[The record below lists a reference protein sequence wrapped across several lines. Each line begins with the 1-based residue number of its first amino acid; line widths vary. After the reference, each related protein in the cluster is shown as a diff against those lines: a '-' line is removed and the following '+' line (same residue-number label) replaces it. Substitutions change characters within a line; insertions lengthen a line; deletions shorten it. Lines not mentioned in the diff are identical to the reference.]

1 MSETVR
7 RALRVL
13 GFLGER
19 PRKVDEVA
27 EFMGLHRTTALRT
40 LQVLEAER
48 FVTRDEG
55 HSFRLAS
62 GLYYLANR
70 ALENTDLRTVAA
82 PHITALSA
90 EVPHTVHL
98 AALEARRVVYIDKRE
113 AENRVRMYSRVGNT
127 APLYCTG
134 VAKAILAFLPVAVQ
148 REIADGIDY
157 VRHTD
162 KTITTPAGLLAE
174 LAAVARR
181 GYATDHLEHEPF
193 VNCVAAP
200 VFETSGAVIGSVSI
214 TATTLVCDFEEV
226 LTLVPRLIEATDAIS
241 EEYGWSPQP
250 PAEEDGQEPDRTPE
264 NSSARRLQAAP

>member
-1 MSETVR
+1 MSQTVR
-7 RALRVL
+7 RALQVL

-55 HSFRLAS
+55 HAFRLAS

-113 AENRVRMYSRVGNT
+113 AENRVRMYSRIGNV

-148 REIADGIDY
+148 QEIADRIDY

-162 KTITTPAGLLAE
+162 NTITTAAGLLAE

-200 VFETSGAVIGSVSI
+200 VFEASGAVVGSVSI

-226 LTLVPRLIEATDAIS
+226 LALVPRLIETTNAIS
-241 EEYGWSPQP
+241 DEYGWTPRSPG
-250 PAEEDGQEPDRTPE
+250 GQDEPESDRVPE
-264 NSSARRLQAAP
+264 NSA

>member
-1 MSETVR
+1 MSQTVQ

-19 PRKVDEVA
+19 PRNIDEVA

-40 LQVLEAER
+40 LQALEGER
-48 FVTRDEG
+48 FVTRDE
-55 HSFRLAS
+55 HHVFRLGS
-62 GLYYLANR
+62 RLYHLANL

-90 EVPHTVHL
+90 EVPHTIHL
-98 AALEARRVVYIDKRE
+98 AALEARRVIYIDKRE
-113 AENRVRMYSRVGNT
+113 AENRVRMYSRIGNP

-134 VAKAILAFLPVAVQ
+134 VAKAILAFLPVAEQ
-148 REIADGIDY
+148 REIASRIDF

-162 KTITTPAGLLAE
+162 NTLTNPKELLAE
-174 LAAVARR
+174 LAETARR
-181 GYATDHLEHEPF
+181 GYAIDHLEHETF

-200 VFETSGAVIGSVSI
+200 VLEASGAVIGSVSI

-226 LTLVPRLIEATDAIS
+226 LTLVPQLLETTGTIS
-241 EEYGWSPQP
+241 AEYGWLPGTSGRSGR
-250 PAEEDGQEPDRTPE
+250 AENGRPE
-264 NSSARRLQAAP
+264 TA